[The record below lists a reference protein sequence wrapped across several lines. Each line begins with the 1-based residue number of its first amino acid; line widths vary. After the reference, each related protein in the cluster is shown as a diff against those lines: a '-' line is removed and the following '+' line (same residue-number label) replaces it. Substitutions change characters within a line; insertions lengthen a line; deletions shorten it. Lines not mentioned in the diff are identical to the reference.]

1 MRKIII
7 TFIAVLFCFS
17 SMAQGFKLGVKAG
30 ADMNKMEAV
39 GFNDGFTFGYHA
51 GAFAVLKLSPKLS
64 LQPEVY
70 FSQHNLDTAAR
81 FSEIYNN
88 LNVSG
93 ISLKYLNIPILLNYN
108 LSKGIALQ
116 AGPQFGILMSQ
127 GGLVN
132 NGKEAFKS
140 GDFSMVGGVQLS
152 LGSFVVYGRYV
163 VGLSDVKN
171 IDISNVTNTSAWQSQ
186 TIHLGLG
193 IALF

>member
-1 MRKIII
+1 MRSLII
-7 TFIAVLFCFS
+7 TLIVALFCHA

-30 ADMNKMEAV
+30 ADMNKMQAV
-39 GFNDGFTFGYHA
+39 GFDDGFTFGYHA
-51 GAFAVLKLSPKLS
+51 GAFATLKLSPKLS

-70 FSQHNLDTAAR
+70 FSQHNLDTATR
-81 FSEIYNN
+81 FSEIYSN

-93 ISLKYLNIPILLNYN
+93 ISLKYINIPILLNYN
-108 LSKGIALQ
+108 LSKGFALQ

-127 GGLVN
+127 GGLVK
-132 NGKEAFKS
+132 NGQEAFKS

-171 IDISNVTNTSAWQSQ
+171 IDISDITNSDSWQSQ